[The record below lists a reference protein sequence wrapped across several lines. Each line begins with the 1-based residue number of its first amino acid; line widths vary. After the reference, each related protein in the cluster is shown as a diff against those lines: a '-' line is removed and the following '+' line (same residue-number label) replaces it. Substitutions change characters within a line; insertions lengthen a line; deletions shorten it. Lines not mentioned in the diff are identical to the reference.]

1 MHPHPTSHSS
11 QRAEPSTTES
21 ARRIEVS
28 EINTS
33 EHRES
38 SAARA
43 KHDAA
48 PTKASV
54 ESASNTRKRK
64 VLLALLGVAVVV
76 AAAAYGTYY
85 MTYARYH
92 ESTDDAYVS
101 GNLVQLTPQVTGTV
115 VAVNADDTQIVRA
128 GDAVVTLD
136 NADAKV
142 ALGNAEAT
150 LGQTVRQ
157 VSSLYVNNDF
167 YAANVAQKQ
176 SDLARAQDD
185 LRRRRDVA
193 GTGAVSAEDIAHAR
207 DAATAA
213 KAALDAAREQAEANR
228 ALTDRTTVEQH
239 PNVQAA
245 ASKVRDAYLAYARN
259 TLPAPVTGYVAKRSV
274 QVGQRV
280 SPGSPL
286 MAIVPLDGVWVDAN
300 YKESQLRN
308 MRIGQPVVLTADVYG
323 GKVKYHGRV
332 VGFSAGTG
340 SAFAT
345 LPAQNATGNWIKI
358 VQRLPARIQL
368 DQKELEAHPLRIGLS
383 MEVEVD
389 TRNDTG
395 PQLGAAMNTSYRT
408 DVFAQYGAQADA
420 EIANTI
426 ARNMVPLHM
435 GPAGNVISLMPSARR
450 DASGKS
456 GTKQRAG

>member
-1 MHPHPTSHSS
+1 M
-11 QRAEPSTTES
+11 
-21 ARRIEVS
+21 S
-28 EINTS
+28 EINTP
-33 EHRES
+33 EREPKQAPDS
-38 SAARA
+38 KPDANPAAASA
-43 KHDAA
+43 
-48 PTKASV
+48 KAV
-54 ESASNTRKRK
+54 EANEPNTRKRK
-64 VLLALLGVAVVV
+64 LLLSLLGAAVVV
-76 AAAAYGTYY
+76 SAAAYGAYY

-92 ESTDDAYVS
+92 ETTDDAYVS

-115 VAVNADDTQIVRA
+115 IAVNADDTQIVKA
-128 GDAVVTLD
+128 GDPVVTLD
-136 NADAKV
+136 NADAKI
-142 ALGNAEAT
+142 ALGNAEAA

-185 LRRRRDVA
+185 LRRRQAVA
-193 GTGAVSAEDIAHAR
+193 GTGAVSAEDIAHAH
-207 DAATAA
+207 DAVNAA
-213 KAALDAAREQAEANR
+213 QAALDAARQQAEANR
-228 ALTDRTTVEQH
+228 ALTDHTTIAEH

-245 ASKVRDAYLAYARN
+245 ASKVRDAYLSYARN

-280 SPGSPL
+280 SPGTPL
-286 MAIVPLDGVWVDAN
+286 MAVVPLDGVWVDAN

-308 MRIGQPVVLTADVYG
+308 MRIGQPVTLTADVYG
-323 GKVKYHGRV
+323 GKVEYHGRV

-345 LPAQNATGNWIKI
+345 LPAQNATGNWIKV

-383 MEVEVD
+383 MDVDVD
-389 TRNDTG
+389 TRDHAG
-395 PQLGAAMNTSYRT
+395 PQLGAATNTTYRT

-420 EIANTI
+420 EIDRI
-426 ARNMVPLHM
+426 ISQNMVSTRDAARPLAKRE
-435 GPAGNVISLMPSARR
+435 AGDKSARP
-450 DASGKS
+450 
-456 GTKQRAG
+456 QRAG